1 MQRLSA
7 RSSRPVYM
15 STNPH
20 SRAIW
25 IFGMQP
31 RANAPKCRYQ
41 TITLSVCVAS
51 WAHFRDIPMDITILL
66 MFILT
71 HKDQSAAQHMHKQ
84 RHQHTRFI
92 EWSQREKKHDIDIYI
107 DIYIYVPRTRWRHHI
122 LRSVC
127 RSDRPMMLFYI
138 WQQQTVCVSRYAYF
152 CPLNS
157 VGFQCVVWFA
167 VVRSSRC
174 SERFKSAYEIHSV
187 LCRRRERTEFLL
199 IHLCV
204 PRTSR
209 SSSILFCILST
220 QKNYFNKI
228 DNFFNFY
235 FFVLVFSAEF

>member
-107 DIYIYVPRTRWRHHI
+107 YVPRTRWRHHI

-187 LCRRRERTEFLL
+187 LCRRRERTEFYLY
-199 IHLCV
+199 ICACPEHLEV
-204 PRTSR
+204 
-209 SSSILFCILST
+209 LQF
-220 QKNYFNKI
+220 
-228 DNFFNFY
+228 
-235 FFVLVFSAEF
+235 FFVFCPHKKIILIKLTIFLIFIFLY

>member
-107 DIYIYVPRTRWRHHI
+107 YMY
-122 LRSVC
+122 
-127 RSDRPMMLFYI
+127 
-138 WQQQTVCVSRYAYF
+138 
-152 CPLNS
+152 
-157 VGFQCVVWFA
+157 
-167 VVRSSRC
+167 
-174 SERFKSAYEIHSV
+174 
-187 LCRRRERTEFLL
+187 RERDDGITFWGAFAEATDRWCFSTYDNSRR
-199 IHLCV
+199 CV
-204 PRTSR
+204 LAAMH
-209 SSSILFCILST
+209 IF
-220 QKNYFNKI
+220 
-228 DNFFNFY
+228 
-235 FFVLVFSAEF
+235 AH